1 MGSGNSSPVKQA
13 RNVETEAHQDVFE
26 LRFDH
31 MAMGGTV
38 FIILMALILAY
49 WCRHR
54 KKMKR
59 LKRQTQRQT
68 QQTDDTPCSGCQQR
82 WYPVMPPM
90 MPSIMH
96 PMMPMEVF
104 PPRYTRNDDSARFME
119 IDEAATRRIPS
130 APARM
135 PTRPPQPIPPRAS
148 LPSPSQHRAADQ
160 AN

>member
-31 MAMGGTV
+31 IAMGGTLFV
-38 FIILMALILAY
+38 VLALLLVY
-49 WCRHR
+49 WCLHR
-54 KKMKR
+54 RKMKR
-59 LKRQTQRQT
+59 LKRQTRQT
-68 QQTDDTPCSGCQQR
+68 RQTGDAPCSSCQQR

-96 PMMPMEVF
+96 PMMSMEML

-119 IDEAATRRIPS
+119 INEPATRSISS
-130 APARM
+130 ATSVRMPAR
-135 PTRPPQPIPPRAS
+135 PPPPAC
-148 LPSPSQHRAADQ
+148 LPSPSQHRAPDEAQ
-160 AN
+160 